1 MNVLPTRRLDQPGD
15 LRVIAALEAVGA
27 GRSTVQLPTMSAS
40 FRDELRTQLVAV
52 APRLVAEG
60 VRPGTETAA
69 RPAASTRGSASTA
82 KKAAPTRARTRPMTV
97 LVAGAAVV
105 VLGLGGATWL
115 ARGALPG
122 DALYGL
128 KRTAEGVDVSLSGS
142 QYDKGKT
149 LLLGATR
156 RVQEVSALVNRPQS
170 MALGTGSTASG
181 GFSAGTVKLIVSTL
195 DAADTDTQKGV
206 TLIGEDYV
214 ATGSTAGLTLVN
226 GWAGGS
232 DGQGGQIALIGALV
246 TAIPAKGEAHDRAD
260 DSLTNI
266 KEAWKRSVALL
277 AQAEAGTTCTTRPTP
292 DRFGPQPCAA
302 PTTTPTTS
310 TPATS
315 APSTGAT
322 TSNPGGGATTAPTS
336 GSAPTT
342 AAPTTS
348 ASAPAASSQPT
359 SAASSTA
366 PAVSVGTCGVGVNLP
381 VATVSLGTCTPTP

>member
-15 LRVIAALEAVGA
+15 LRIIAALEAVGA

-69 RPAASTRGSASTA
+69 RPAASTRRSASTA
-82 KKAAPTRARTRPMTV
+82 KTPAPTRARTRPMTV

-156 RVQEVSALVNRPQS
+156 RVQEVSALVNRPQA

-181 GFSAGTVKLIVSTL
+181 GLSESTVKLIVSTL
-195 DAADTDTQKGV
+195 DTADTDTQKGV

-214 ATGSTAGLTLVN
+214 STGSTAGLTLVN
-226 GWAGGS
+226 GWAGGA
-232 DGQGGQIALIGALV
+232 DGTGGQIALIGSLI
-246 TAIPAKGEAHDRAD
+246 TAVPAEGDAHDRAEA
-260 DSLTNI
+260 SLTNI
-266 KEAWKRSVALL
+266 QKAWKRSVALL
-277 AQAEAGTTCTTRPTP
+277 AQVGTTCTSRPP
-292 DRFGPQPCAA
+292 ADEFGPVPCAA
-302 PTTTPTTS
+302 PTSAPTTS
-310 TPATS
+310 TPAS
-315 APSTGAT
+315 KAPSSGAT
-322 TSNPGGGATTAPTS
+322 TSNPGGGATTASTS

-342 AAPTTS
+342 SQPTSS
-348 ASAPAASSQPT
+348 ASAPSTSGRTTPAAKAT
-359 SAASSTA
+359 T
-366 PAVSVGTCGVGVNLP
+366 PAVAVGTCGVQIGLP